1 MNTTRYQFSYT
12 NFFALT
18 SVVIFF
24 GIITRSIAKTP
35 AALIEYLMIFLL
47 LFFSIIY
54 IAQSLREQ
62 NDRAIIVY
70 ILFMAA
76 PRQSCCPRL

>member
-1 MNTTRYQFSYT
+1 MNTTRYQFNYT

-35 AALIEYLMIFLL
+35 AALMEYLMIFLL

-54 IAQSLREQ
+54 IAQSIREQ
-62 NDRAIIVY
+62 NDRSIIVY
-70 ILFMAA
+70 IFLIYLLWY
-76 PRQSCCPRL
+76 SYKL